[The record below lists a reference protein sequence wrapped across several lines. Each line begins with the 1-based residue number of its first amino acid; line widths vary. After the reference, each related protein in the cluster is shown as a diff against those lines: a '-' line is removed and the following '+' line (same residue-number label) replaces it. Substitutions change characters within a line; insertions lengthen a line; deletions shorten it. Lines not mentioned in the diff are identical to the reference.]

1 MGVAVVVV
9 GWCCWEW
16 ALCAVSTGSKGG
28 YWAPGP
34 PEGKMWQRRGP
45 VLLMSAVDV
54 SSTVETLAPNS
65 WDFANMQSLVLAGR
79 DTCPW
84 YLCSPPCS
92 WTHAY
97 SLRAAQHRPRKHIP
111 WSGQLLW
118 SQLPPAAVA
127 CPHCSL
133 LPLWRSQPPVVIL
146 APRALSACI
155 AVLHHQMHAV
165 AGWQKLTHIPKSIT
179 GASLKHPASSARGG
193 LPLLWS
199 GVWGEGVLSRE
210 KPGGESESLQE
221 METISE
227 QRETPPTLVCGAL
240 QELSNVLFL
249 LLCISVEAWEMEVV
263 TMPRSCP
270 ETSSRTKVR
279 SPHLVKINML
289 TGAPE
294 TLQNSPLQPLCHSFY
309 RDATS
314 SHSCS
319 CTLCSQG
326 P

>member
-1 MGVAVVVV
+1 MV
-9 GWCCWEW
+9 
-16 ALCAVSTGSKGG
+16 
-28 YWAPGP
+28 
-34 PEGKMWQRRGP
+34 
-45 VLLMSAVDV
+45 
-54 SSTVETLAPNS
+54 
-65 WDFANMQSLVLAGR
+65 
-79 DTCPW
+79 
-84 YLCSPPCS
+84 
-92 WTHAY
+92 
-97 SLRAAQHRPRKHIP
+97 RAAALI
-111 WSGQLLW
+111 S
-118 SQLPPAAVA
+118 AAVA
-127 CPHCSL
+127 CPLCSL

-146 APRALSACI
+146 APRALSACT

-165 AGWQKLTHIPKSIT
+165 AGWQKLTHIPKSVP

-221 METISE
+221 METILE
-227 QRETPPTLVCGAL
+227 QRETPPALVCGAV

-294 TLQNSPLQPLCHSFY
+294 TLQNSPLQPLCHSFCW
-309 RDATS
+309 DATS

-319 CTLCSQG
+319 RTLCSQG
-326 P
+326 PLTWVIFLSARWPLLLPWHSLLARVQPWVFCFFSPGDLLRQCHTHHLQFL